1 MESIKGIKRK
11 FGVFAPQVSVRPN
24 IPWYLRGLIIIVLIV
39 FVLLLCWVMFDAG
52 RRISNSDKNGI
63 SHESNQ
69 LSNSNNR
76 LKGENDKLRAQVAEF
91 QLQMQMDSTTR
102 NNITERINVLE
113 DKNDQLK
120 EELVFL
126 ENLVSGKGKAAG
138 NIFIY
143 HFKVEKSQVLGKY
156 SYNLVL
162 LQGGEK
168 INDFQGTLAFT
179 AHLWQDGKKV
189 KMPIITEDST
199 KKFNL
204 KFKIY
209 HRAEG
214 SFEVLPDTV
223 VEALEVKVYENGK
236 KKAKSMRLV
245 SLS

>member
-24 IPWYLRGLIIIVLIV
+24 VPWYLRWLVIIVLIV
-39 FVLLLCWVMFDAG
+39 LVLLLCWVMFDAG

-69 LSNSNNR
+69 LSNFNNR

-126 ENLVSGKGKAAG
+126 ENIVSGKGRATG

-143 HFKVEKSQVLGKY
+143 HFKVEKSQVPGKY

-168 INDFQGTLAFT
+168 INDFQGELAFT

-189 KMPIITEDST
+189 KMPITTENST
-199 KKFNL
+199 KRFNL

-214 SFEVLPDTV
+214 SFEVLPETV

-236 KKAKSMRLV
+236 KKAKSTRLV
-245 SLS
+245 NLS

>member
-24 IPWYLRGLIIIVLIV
+24 VPWYLRWLVIIVLIV
-39 FVLLLCWVMFDAG
+39 LVLLLCWVMFDAG

-102 NNITERINVLE
+102 SNITERINVLE

-236 KKAKSMRLV
+236 RNAKSMRLV
-245 SLS
+245 NLS

>member
-52 RRISNSDKNGI
+52 RRTNGFDKNGI

-69 LSNSNNR
+69 LSNFNNR

-113 DKNDQLK
+113 NKNDQLK

-126 ENLVSGKGKAAG
+126 ENIVSGKGMATG

-143 HFKVEKSQVLGKY
+143 HFKVEKSQVPGKY

-168 INDFQGTLAFT
+168 INDFQGALAFT

-189 KMPIITEDST
+189 NMPINTENST
-199 KKFNL
+199 KRFNL

-214 SFEVLPDTV
+214 SFEVPPDTV

>member
-24 IPWYLRGLIIIVLIV
+24 VPWYLRWLVIIVLIV
-39 FVLLLCWVMFDAG
+39 LVLLLCWVMFDAG
-52 RRISNSDKNGI
+52 RRINDSGKNGI

-69 LSNSNNR
+69 LSNFNNR
-76 LKGENDKLRAQVAEF
+76 LKEENDKLRAQVAEF

-126 ENLVSGKGKAAG
+126 ENIVSGKGRATG

-143 HFKVEKSQVLGKY
+143 HFKVEKSQVPGKY

-162 LQGGEK
+162 LQGGGK
-168 INDFQGTLAFT
+168 INDFQGELAFT

-189 KMPIITEDST
+189 KMPITTENST
-199 KKFNL
+199 KRFNL

-209 HRAEG
+209 HRVGG

-236 KKAKSMRLV
+236 KKAKYTRLV
-245 SLS
+245 NLS

>member
-24 IPWYLRGLIIIVLIV
+24 VPWYLRWLVIIVLIV
-39 FVLLLCWVMFDAG
+39 LLLLLCWVMFDAG
-52 RRISNSDKNGI
+52 RRTNGFDKNGI

-69 LSNSNNR
+69 LSNFNNR
-76 LKGENDKLRAQVAEF
+76 LKGENDRLRAQVAEF

-126 ENLVSGKGKAAG
+126 ENIVSGKGRATG

-143 HFKVEKSQVLGKY
+143 HFKVEKSQVPGKY

-168 INDFQGTLAFT
+168 INAFQGELAFT

-189 KMPIITEDST
+189 KMPITTENST
-199 KKFNL
+199 KRFNL

-209 HRAEG
+209 HRVGG

-236 KKAKSMRLV
+236 KKAKSTRLV
-245 SLS
+245 NLS

>member
-1 MESIKGIKRK
+1 MESIKRIKRK

-24 IPWYLRGLIIIVLIV
+24 VPWYLRWLVIIVLIV

-52 RRISNSDKNGI
+52 RRTNGFDKNGI

-69 LSNSNNR
+69 LSNFNNR

-113 DKNDQLK
+113 NKNDQLK

-126 ENLVSGKGKAAG
+126 ENIVSGKGMATG

-236 KKAKSMRLV
+236 RNAKSMRLV
-245 SLS
+245 NLS

>member
-63 SHESNQ
+63 SRESNQ
-69 LSNSNNR
+69 LSNFNNR

-102 NNITERINVLE
+102 SNITERINVLE

-126 ENLVSGKGKAAG
+126 ENLVSGKGKATG

-189 KMPIITEDST
+189 KMPIVTEDST

-236 KKAKSMRLV
+236 KNVKSMRLV
-245 SLS
+245 NLS

>member
-69 LSNSNNR
+69 LSNFNNR

-102 NNITERINVLE
+102 SNITERINVLE

-236 KKAKSMRLV
+236 RNAKSMRLV
-245 SLS
+245 NLS

>member
-24 IPWYLRGLIIIVLIV
+24 VPWYLRWLVIIVLIV
-39 FVLLLCWVMFDAG
+39 LVLLLCWVMFDAG
-52 RRISNSDKNGI
+52 RRINDFDKNGI

-69 LSNSNNR
+69 LSNINNR

-120 EELVFL
+120 EELVFW
-126 ENLVSGKGKAAG
+126 ENIVSGKGRATG

-143 HFKVEKSQVLGKY
+143 HFKVEKSQVPGKY

-168 INDFQGTLAFT
+168 INDFQGELAFT

-189 KMPIITEDST
+189 KMPITTENST
-199 KKFNL
+199 KRFNL

-209 HRAEG
+209 HRVGG

-236 KKAKSMRLV
+236 KKAKSTRLV
-245 SLS
+245 NLS

>member
-24 IPWYLRGLIIIVLIV
+24 VPWYLRWLVIIVLIV
-39 FVLLLCWVMFDAG
+39 LVLLLCWVMFDAG
-52 RRISNSDKNGI
+52 RRINDSGKNGI

-69 LSNSNNR
+69 LSNFNNR

-126 ENLVSGKGKAAG
+126 ENIVSGKGRATG

-143 HFKVEKSQVLGKY
+143 YFRVEKSQVPGKY

-168 INDFQGTLAFT
+168 INDFQGELAFT

-189 KMPIITEDST
+189 KMPITTENST
-199 KKFNL
+199 KRFNL

-209 HRAEG
+209 HRVGG
-214 SFEVLPDTV
+214 SFEVLPDAV

-236 KKAKSMRLV
+236 KKAKSTRLV
-245 SLS
+245 NLS

>member
-1 MESIKGIKRK
+1 M
-11 FGVFAPQVSVRPN
+11 RPN
-24 IPWYLRGLIIIVLIV
+24 IPWDLRGLIIIVLIV

-69 LSNSNNR
+69 LSNFNNR

-102 NNITERINVLE
+102 SNITERINVLE

-126 ENLVSGKGKAAG
+126 ENLVSGKGKATG

-189 KMPIITEDST
+189 KMPIVTEDST

-236 KKAKSMRLV
+236 KNVKSMRLV
-245 SLS
+245 NLS

>member
-24 IPWYLRGLIIIVLIV
+24 IPWYLRWLVIIALVV
-39 FVLLLCWVMFDAG
+39 FVLLLCWIMFDVG
-52 RRISNSDKNGI
+52 RKVTSFEKNGT
-63 SHESNQ
+63 SHESDQ
-69 LSNSNNR
+69 LSDFNNR

-91 QLQMQMDSTTR
+91 KLQVKMDNATS
-102 NNITERINVLE
+102 NNLTERINVLE
-113 DKNDQLK
+113 DKNDHLK

-126 ENLVSGKGKAAG
+126 ENLVSGKGRAAG

-143 HFKVEKSQVLGKY
+143 HFKVKKSQIPGKY
-156 SYNLVL
+156 GYNLLL

-168 INDFQGTLAFT
+168 VNDFQGKLAFT

-189 KMPIITEDST
+189 KMPITIKDSPHEFDL
-199 KKFNL
+199 KFN
-204 KFKIY
+204 IY
-209 HRAEG
+209 HRVEG

-245 SLS
+245 NLS

>member
-11 FGVFAPQVSVRPN
+11 FGVFAPQVSVRPS
-24 IPWYLRGLIIIVLIV
+24 IPWYLRWLVIIVLVV
-39 FVLLLCWVMFDAG
+39 FVLLLCWIMFDVG
-52 RRISNSDKNGI
+52 RKTTSFEKKGI
-63 SHESNQ
+63 SHESDQ
-69 LSNSNNR
+69 LSNFNNR
-76 LKGENDKLRAQVAEF
+76 LKGENDKLRAQIAEF
-91 QLQMQMDSTTR
+91 KLQVQMDSAIS

-113 DKNDQLK
+113 DKNDHLK

-126 ENLVSGKGKAAG
+126 ENLVSGKGKATG

-143 HFKVEKSQVLGKY
+143 HFKVKKSKIPGKY
-156 SYNLVL
+156 GYNLLL

-168 INDFQGTLAFT
+168 INDFQGKLAFT

-189 KMPIITEDST
+189 KMPITIKDSPHEFDL
-199 KKFNL
+199 KFN
-204 KFKIY
+204 IY
-209 HRAEG
+209 HRVEG

-245 SLS
+245 NLS

>member
-24 IPWYLRGLIIIVLIV
+24 VPWYLRWLVIIVLV
-39 FVLLLCWVMFDAG
+39 VLVLLLCWVMFDAG

-69 LSNSNNR
+69 LSNFNNR

-120 EELVFL
+120 EELVFW
-126 ENLVSGKGKAAG
+126 ENIVSGKGRATG

-143 HFKVEKSQVLGKY
+143 HFKVEKSQVPRKY

-168 INDFQGTLAFT
+168 INDFQGALAFT

-189 KMPIITEDST
+189 KMPITTENST
-199 KKFNL
+199 KRFNL

-214 SFEVLPDTV
+214 SFEVLPETV

-245 SLS
+245 NLS